1 MRKEKLLKIALVS
14 IMMITLLLMT
24 TSVFAVD
31 GNYTLDLSN
40 TVNTGTNTD
49 TNTPTTNT
57 NTPTAN
63 TNTPAYNTTVP
74 TANNANTNLP
84 SAGLAENTM
93 LFVALTV
100 LAITAIYA
108 YRKFKYYK
116 SI

>member
-14 IMMITLLLMT
+14 IMIITLLLMT

-31 GNYTLDLSN
+31 GNYTLDLTN
-40 TVNTGTNTD
+40 TVNTPTTN

-63 TNTPAYNTTVP
+63 TNTPSYNTTVP
-74 TANNANTNLP
+74 KPNNANTNLP

-93 LFVALTV
+93 LGIALTV
-100 LAITAIYA
+100 LVITAIYA